1 MEERMVKTH
10 LIITDIHEEYSIEW
24 CGRIIDTKPLLRD
37 GFPVFV
43 LVSSVSRVELNTAN
57 MQRLEDCAKHITN
70 PRGRS
75 AVTTDR
81 TRIYIREVN
90 NKETL
95 IGVVTHNRVKSYA
108 PMFDKIEYK

>member
-37 GFPVFV
+37 GLPVFV

-75 AVTTDR
+75 AITTDR